1 MVVERIPKFGHE
13 KEVGAFDYAFFDGAG
28 DALAGFLFVAVV
40 WEYLGCGCLKTAET
54 LCGRKFRR
62 LTTCTVKE
70 TVARLDGIIDSIG
83 TGVIVDFP
91 KPGQKISM
99 LSGTR
104 RDGHSPKANK
114 GHLMAAV
121 ELDVWGRHAGVR
133 SECGSLEMDW

>member
-40 WEYLGCGCLKTAET
+40 
-54 LCGRKFRR
+54 
-62 LTTCTVKE
+62 TCTVKE

-91 KPGQKISM
+91 K
-99 LSGTR
+99 
-104 RDGHSPKANK
+104 PKANK